1 MVQPGPEQKAN
12 HIFYR
17 DVLQMLRHAEI
28 PFLISGGFALQHF
41 TGILREV
48 RDLDI
53 FVLKQDIQPA
63 LQALTQAGY
72 PTELTFSHWLG
83 KVYNQ
88 PRTEY
93 VDLIFSSG
101 NGLCKVTKAWFE
113 RAVPSEV
120 FDMPVFLC
128 APEEMIWQ
136 KAFIMERERYD
147 GADIA
152 HLILAQSATLDWQR
166 LVGLF
171 GRHWRVLLSHL
182 ILFEFIY
189 PADRA
194 KIPIW
199 VREKLVA
206 LLEQELNQTSAGE
219 QVCQGPFLSRS
230 QFRVDTENWG
240 YKDARLAIMSAEEV
254 AQWTEA
260 ANQKEEKPKD
270 SGC

>member
-1 MVQPGPEQKAN
+1 MQLTPEQKEN

-17 DVLQMLRHAEI
+17 AVLETLRRAEI

-41 TGILREV
+41 TGIVREV
-48 RDLDI
+48 KDLDI
-53 FVLKQDIQPA
+53 FVLEKDIRSA
-63 LQALTQAGY
+63 LKALAVAGY

-83 KVYNQ
+83 KVYDYTQ
-88 PRTEY
+88 TEY

-101 NGLCKVTKAWFE
+101 NGLCKVTETWFE

-147 GADIA
+147 GADVA
-152 HLILAQSATLDWQR
+152 HLVLSQAETLDWAR
-166 LVGLF
+166 LLGLF

-189 PADRA
+189 PTERG
-194 KIPIW
+194 KIPGW
-199 VREKLVA
+199 VMQKLLA
-206 LLEQELNQTSAGE
+206 LLEAELNNPAPQE

-230 QFRVDTENWG
+230 QFLVDTERWG
-240 YKDARLAIMSAEEV
+240 YKDARLSTMSAQEV
-254 AQWTEA
+254 AKWTEA
-260 ANQKEEKPKD
+260 ANQKEEK
-270 SGC
+270 S

>member
-1 MVQPGPEQKAN
+1 VIIVQTAPEQKAN
-12 HIFYR
+12 PIFYR
-17 DVLQMLRHAEI
+17 DVLETLRYAEI

-41 TGILREV
+41 TGISREI

-53 FVLKQDIQPA
+53 FVLEKDIHPA
-63 LQALTQAGY
+63 LQALAAAGY

-83 KVYNQ
+83 KVYDHT
-88 PRTEY
+88 RTEY

-101 NGLCKVTKAWFE
+101 NGLCKVTQTWFE

-152 HLILAQSATLDWQR
+152 HLIRAQTDTLDWQR
-166 LVGLF
+166 LLGLF

-189 PADRA
+189 PTERS
-194 KIPIW
+194 KIPLW
-199 VREKLVA
+199 VRQRLLG
-206 LLEQELNQTSAGE
+206 LLESEFHEPSADE
-219 QVCQGPFLSRS
+219 QVCQGPLLSRS
-230 QFRVDTENWG
+230 QFRVDTEQWG
-240 YKDARLAIMSAEEV
+240 YKDARLTTMSAEEV

-260 ANQKEEKPKD
+260 ASQKEEKA
-270 SGC
+270 

>member
-1 MVQPGPEQKAN
+1 MVVQQTTPEQKDN
-12 HIFYR
+12 HRFYR
-17 DVLQMLRHAEI
+17 DVLETLRHAKV

-41 TGILREV
+41 TGISREV
-48 RDLDI
+48 RDLDV
-53 FVLKQDIQPA
+53 FVLEKHIQAA
-63 LQALTQAGY
+63 LQALAKAGY

-83 KVYNQ
+83 KVYNHA
-88 PRTEY
+88 RTEY

-101 NGLCKVTKAWFE
+101 NGLCKVTETWFE

-120 FDMPVFLC
+120 FEMPVFLC

-147 GADIA
+147 GADVA
-152 HLILAQSATLDWQR
+152 HLIRTQSHALNWQR
-166 LVGLF
+166 LIGLF
-171 GRHWRVLLSHL
+171 GKHWRVLLSHV

-189 PADRA
+189 PTERA
-194 KIPIW
+194 KIPLW
-199 VREKLVA
+199 VKQSLVA
-206 LLEQELNQTSAGE
+206 LLEKEFDEFSDQE

-240 YKDARLAIMSAEEV
+240 YKDARLNIMSPEEV

-260 ANQKEEKPKD
+260 AREKEEKP
-270 SGC
+270 

>member
-1 MVQPGPEQKAN
+1 LIIVQTAPEQKPD

-17 DVLQMLRHAEI
+17 DVLDILRQAEI
-28 PFLISGGFALQHF
+28 PFLISGGFALQQF

-53 FVLKQDIQPA
+53 FVLEKHIHAA
-63 LQALTQAGY
+63 LDALAQSGY

-83 KVYNQ
+83 KVYNHG
-88 PRTEY
+88 RTEY

-101 NGLCKVTKAWFE
+101 NGLCKVTESWFE
-113 RAVPSEV
+113 RAIPSEV

-147 GADIA
+147 GADVA
-152 HLILAQSATLDWQR
+152 HLIRTQSDALKWER
-166 LVGLF
+166 LIGLF
-171 GRHWRVLLSHL
+171 GEHWRVLLSHV

-189 PADRA
+189 PTERA
-194 KIPIW
+194 KIPRW
-199 VREKLVA
+199 VKQRLVA
-206 LLEQELNQTSAGE
+206 LLQSEFDEPFTDE
-219 QVCQGPFLSRS
+219 QVCQGPLLSRS
-230 QFRVDTENWG
+230 QFRVDTEHWG
-240 YKDARLAIMSAEEV
+240 YKDARLNMMSAEEV

-260 ANQKEEKPKD
+260 AEEKEEKP
-270 SGC
+270 

>member
-1 MVQPGPEQKAN
+1 VAQNGAEQKDS

-17 DVLQMLRHAEI
+17 NVLETLRCAEI

-41 TGILREV
+41 TGIVREV

-53 FVLKQDIQPA
+53 FVLEKDIHASLGA
-63 LQALTQAGY
+63 LSHAGY
-72 PTELTFSHWLG
+72 RTELTFSHWLG
-83 KVYNQ
+83 KVYDQ
-88 PRTEY
+88 TGSEY

-101 NGLCKVTKAWFE
+101 NGLCKVTQRWFE
-113 RAVPSEV
+113 RSVPSEV

-152 HLILAQSATLDWQR
+152 HLILAQGETLDWER
-166 LVGLF
+166 LIRLF
-171 GRHWRVLLSHL
+171 DPHWRVLLSHL

-189 PADRA
+189 PAERS
-194 KIPIW
+194 KIPLW
-199 VREKLVA
+199 VRQKFLG
-206 LLEQELNQTSAGE
+206 LLQQEFDRPSAE
-219 QVCQGPFLSRS
+219 DQICQGPLLSRS

-240 YKDARLAIMSAEEV
+240 YRDARLATMSPEEV

-260 ANQKEEKPKD
+260 ADQKQGK
-270 SGC
+270 S

>member
-1 MVQPGPEQKAN
+1 MQTESEQNAN
-12 HIFYR
+12 HSFYR
-17 DVLQMLRHAEI
+17 NVLETLRHAEI
-28 PFLISGGFALQHF
+28 PFLISGGFALQRF

-53 FVLKQDIQPA
+53 FVLEKDIHPA
-63 LQALTQAGY
+63 LEALGHAGY

-83 KVYNQ
+83 KVYDQ
-88 PRTEY
+88 TRTEY

-101 NGLCKVTKAWFE
+101 NGLCKVTQSWFE

-152 HLILAQSATLDWQR
+152 HLILAQSETLDWER

-189 PADRA
+189 PTERS
-194 KIPIW
+194 KVPLW
-199 VREKLVA
+199 VRQKFLG
-206 LLEQELNQTSAGE
+206 LLQQEFDRPSAEE
-219 QVCQGPFLSRS
+219 QVCQGPLLSRS
-230 QFRVDTENWG
+230 QFRVDTEDWG
-240 YKDARLAIMSAEEV
+240 YRDARLTTLSAEQV

-260 ANQKEEKPKD
+260 AKQKKQEK
-270 SGC
+270 S